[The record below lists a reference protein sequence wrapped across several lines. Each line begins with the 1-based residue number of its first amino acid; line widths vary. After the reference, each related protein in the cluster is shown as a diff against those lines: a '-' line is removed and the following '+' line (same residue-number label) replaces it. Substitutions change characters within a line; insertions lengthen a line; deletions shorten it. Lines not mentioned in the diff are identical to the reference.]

1 MAFFLNS
8 RFRGKLSGHLGSLHK
23 MQDFTNDVKIHPLGG
38 ERISLKK
45 KFGEVKSFQL
55 YGEKKNNIGWG
66 HVKVLIGGRG

>member
-38 ERISLKK
+38 EGISLKK
-45 KFGEVKSFQL
+45 KNLARSKVSS
-55 YGEKKNNIGWG
+55 YMAKKKMILDGDM
-66 HVKVLIGGRG
+66 